1 MRVILNI
8 IAVIESDY
16 SRDSFVIA
24 VTSLDLCLPQAG
36 LDSVKK
42 FLYMFNP
49 IFGLFCC
56 NANGNML

>member
-36 LDSVKK
+36 FRLSQKILIYV
-42 FLYMFNP
+42 
-49 IFGLFCC
+49 
-56 NANGNML
+56 